1 MKTKLLAVMLLA
13 GGSMF
18 AQTRFSV
25 GVGFGGQGD
34 GSYQAPPSYASDI
47 PPCPGP
53 DYYWVDGYW
62 SQDHGRNTW
71 IAGYWTREQ
80 FNVAPHF
87 DNRFN
92 DRDNGRGSTRAFDQE
107 QTAVLARVETSVGR
121 IATKP
126 VDSIK
131 ASRAILGGIKPRIR
145 TLETATGPAKTRVVK
160 VTVKKRFYK
169 RIQRPLTG
177 FTNRLVIRDEPA
189 AQATGFPP
197 SRT

>member
-1 MKTKLLAVMLLA
+1 
-13 GGSMF
+13 MF

-71 IAGYWTREQ
+71 IAGYWTRQQ

-107 QTAVLARVETSVGR
+107 PNGGFSQSRNIGGQNRNQARGFDQGQSRDSGRNQTQNQNPGNSNR
-121 IATKP
+121 
-126 VDSIK
+126 
-131 ASRAILGGIKPRIR
+131 ASQNSGGQGNRR
-145 TLETATGPAKTRVVK
+145 ES
-160 VTVKKRFYK
+160 
-169 RIQRPLTG
+169 G
-177 FTNRLVIRDEPA
+177 FTN
-189 AQATGFPP
+189 GF
-197 SRT
+197 RGR